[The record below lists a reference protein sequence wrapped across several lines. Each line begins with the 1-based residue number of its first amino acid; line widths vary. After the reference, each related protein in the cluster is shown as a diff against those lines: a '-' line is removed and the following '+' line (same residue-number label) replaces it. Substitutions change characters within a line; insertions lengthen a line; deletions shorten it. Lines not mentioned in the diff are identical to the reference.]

1 MEKKKSKQSVNVT
14 AKKLGINGEGIGYL
28 DGKPV

>member
-14 AKKLGINGEGIGYL
+14 AKKLGINGEGIGYQS
-28 DGKPV
+28 D